1 MKQLAIID
9 DDPEILKLLEQ
20 YLTKNGFEVKAFTDG
35 ESFLKADESDFSL
48 IVLDIGLPGVDGLE
62 VCKRV
67 RQKSNI
73 PIIMLTAA
81 SDDLDRILG
90 LELGSDDYMGK
101 PFNPRELLARIKA
114 LLRRSEIKEEDVDN
128 NIVMNYAARS
138 AFIGGQELELTGTE
152 FDLLCVFHK
161 QIGTVLSR
169 DEIGELLHGRKI
181 DPLDRSN
188 DTIVS
193 RLRHK
198 LSAHFDGEVM
208 RVFQSIGL
216 SSEITSSSLVNKGM
230 LYKDLKSH
238 TLIDWCRSQ
247 DIGPMA

>member
-9 DDPEILKLLEQ
+9 DDPEILKLLDQ
-20 YLTKNGFEVKAFTDG
+20 YLTKNGFEVEAFTDG
-35 ESFLKADESDFSL
+35 ESFLKKDVNKFSL
-48 IVLDIGLPGVDGLE
+48 IVLDIGLPGIDGLE

-67 RQKSNI
+67 RQNSNI

-114 LLRRSEIKEEDVDN
+114 LLRRSEIKEKDVDN

-138 AFIGGQELELTGTE
+138 AFIDGKELELTGTE

-161 QIGTVLSR
+161 QIGKVLSR
-169 DEIGELLHGRKI
+169 DEIGELLHGRRV
-181 DPLDRSN
+181 DPLDRSI

-198 LSAHFDGEVM
+198 LSSHFDGEII
-208 RVFQSIGL
+208 QSVRG
-216 SSEITSSSLVNKGM
+216 KGYVLLM
-230 LYKDLKSH
+230 KN
-238 TLIDWCRSQ
+238 
-247 DIGPMA
+247 

>member
-9 DDPEILKLLEQ
+9 DDPEIRKLLDQ
-20 YLTKNGFEVKAFTDG
+20 YLTKNGFEVDAFNDG
-35 ESFLKADESDFSL
+35 ESFLEANETKFSL
-48 IVLDIGLPGVDGLE
+48 VILDIGLPGIDGLE
-62 VCKRV
+62 VCRRI
-67 RQKSNI
+67 RQNSNI

-114 LLRRSEIKEEDVDN
+114 LLRRAEVKEENVDN

-138 AFIGGQELELTGTE
+138 AFIAGNQLDLTATE
-152 FDLLCVFHK
+152 FDLLSVFHK
-161 QIGTVLSR
+161 QIGVVLSR
-169 DEIGELLHGRKI
+169 DEIGELLHGRRV
-181 DPLDRSN
+181 DPLDRSI

-198 LSAHFDGEVM
+198 LSDHFEGEII
-208 RVFQSIGL
+208 QSVRG
-216 SSEITSSSLVNKGM
+216 KGYV
-230 LYKDLKSH
+230 LLLKN
-238 TLIDWCRSQ
+238 
-247 DIGPMA
+247 

>member
-9 DDPEILKLLEQ
+9 DDPEILKLLNQ
-20 YLTKNGFEVKAFTDG
+20 YLTKNGFEVDAFVDG
-35 ESFLKADESDFSL
+35 ESFLKQDLSKFSL
-48 IVLDIGLPGVDGLE
+48 IVLDIGLPGIDGLE

-67 RQKSNI
+67 RQNSNI

-114 LLRRSEIKEEDVDN
+114 LLRRSEIKDEDVDN

-138 AFIGGQELELTGTE
+138 AFIGGEELELTGTE

-169 DEIGELLHGRKI
+169 DEIGEMLHGRKI
-181 DPLDRSN
+181 DPLDRSI

-198 LSAHFDGEVM
+198 LSAHFDGEII
-208 RVFQSIGL
+208 QSVRG
-216 SSEITSSSLVNKGM
+216 KGYV
-230 LYKDLKSH
+230 LLLKS
-238 TLIDWCRSQ
+238 
-247 DIGPMA
+247 

>member
-9 DDPEILKLLEQ
+9 DDPEILKLLDQ
-20 YLTKNGFEVKAFTDG
+20 YLTKNGFEVKAFSDG
-35 ESFLKADESDFSL
+35 ESFLAGDYSKFSL
-48 IVLDIGLPGVDGLE
+48 VILDLGLPGIDGLE
-62 VCKRV
+62 VCKKL
-67 RQKSNI
+67 RQKSNV

-114 LLRRSEIKEEDVDN
+114 LIRRSEIKEEDVDN
-128 NIVMNYAARS
+128 NIVMNDAART
-138 AFIGGQELELTGTE
+138 AFINGEELDLTGTE

-169 DEIGELLHGRKI
+169 DEIGELLHGRKV
-181 DPLDRSN
+181 DPLDRSI

-198 LSAHFDGEVM
+198 LSDHFEGEII
-208 RVFQSIGL
+208 QSIRG
-216 SSEITSSSLVNKGM
+216 KGYV
-230 LYKDLKSH
+230 LLLKN
-238 TLIDWCRSQ
+238 
-247 DIGPMA
+247 

>member
-1 MKQLAIID
+1 MKHLAIID

-20 YLTKNGFEVKAFTDG
+20 YLTKNGFEVRAFTDG
-35 ESFLKADESDFSL
+35 ESFLKEDASNFSL
-48 IVLDIGLPGVDGLE
+48 IVLDIGLPGIDGLE

-67 RQKSNI
+67 RQTSNI

-128 NIVMNYAARS
+128 NIVMNFAARS

-169 DEIGELLHGRKI
+169 DEIGEMLHGRKV
-181 DPLDRSN
+181 DPLDRSI

-198 LSAHFDGEVM
+198 LSSHFDGEII
-208 RVFQSIGL
+208 QSVRG
-216 SSEITSSSLVNKGM
+216 KGYV
-230 LYKDLKSH
+230 LLLKS
-238 TLIDWCRSQ
+238 
-247 DIGPMA
+247 

>member
-9 DDPEILKLLEQ
+9 DDPEILKLLDQ
-20 YLTKNGFEVKAFTDG
+20 YLTKNGFEVEAFTDG
-35 ESFLKADESDFSL
+35 ESFLKKDVNKFSL
-48 IVLDIGLPGVDGLE
+48 IVLDIGLPGIDGLE

-67 RQKSNI
+67 RQNSNI

-90 LELGSDDYMGK
+90 FELGSDDYMGK

-138 AFIGGQELELTGTE
+138 AFIGGEELELTGTE

-169 DEIGELLHGRKI
+169 DEIGELLHGRKV
-181 DPLDRSN
+181 DPLDRSI

-198 LSAHFDGEVM
+198 LSSHFDGEII
-208 RVFQSIGL
+208 QSVRG
-216 SSEITSSSLVNKGM
+216 KGYV
-230 LYKDLKSH
+230 LLLKS
-238 TLIDWCRSQ
+238 
-247 DIGPMA
+247 

>member
-1 MKQLAIID
+1 MDAITILREGEKVVMKQLAIID

-20 YLTKNGFEVKAFTDG
+20 YLTKNGFDVEAFTDG
-35 ESFLKADESDFSL
+35 ESFLKEDESRFSL
-48 IVLDIGLPGVDGLE
+48 IVLDIGLPGIDGLE

-67 RQKSNI
+67 RQNSNI

-114 LLRRSEIKEEDVDN
+114 LLRRSEVKDEDVDN

-169 DEIGELLHGRKI
+169 DEIGEMLHGRKV
-181 DPLDRSN
+181 DPLDRSI

-198 LSAHFDGEVM
+198 LSAHFDGEII
-208 RVFQSIGL
+208 QSVRG
-216 SSEITSSSLVNKGM
+216 KGYV
-230 LYKDLKSH
+230 LLLKS
-238 TLIDWCRSQ
+238 
-247 DIGPMA
+247 

>member
-1 MKQLAIID
+1 MKHLAIID

-20 YLTKNGFEVKAFTDG
+20 YLTKNGFEVRAFTDG
-35 ESFLKADESDFSL
+35 ESFLKVDESDFSL
-48 IVLDIGLPGVDGLE
+48 IVLDIGLPGIDGLE

-181 DPLDRSN
+181 DPLDRSI

-198 LSAHFDGEVM
+198 LSAHFDGEII
-208 RVFQSIGL
+208 QSVRG
-216 SSEITSSSLVNKGM
+216 
-230 LYKDLKSH
+230 
-238 TLIDWCRSQ
+238 
-247 DIGPMA
+247 

>member
-9 DDPEILKLLEQ
+9 DDPEILKLLDQ
-20 YLTKNGFEVKAFTDG
+20 YLTKNSFEVDAFTDG
-35 ESFLKADESDFSL
+35 ESFLKEGESKYSL
-48 IVLDIGLPGVDGLE
+48 IILDIGLPGIDGLE
-62 VCKRV
+62 VCKKV
-67 RQKSNI
+67 RQNSNI

-114 LLRRSEIKEEDVDN
+114 LLRRSEIKETDVDN

-138 AFIGGQELELTGTE
+138 AFIGGKELELTGTE

-161 QIGTVLSR
+161 QIGKVLSR
-169 DEIGELLHGRKI
+169 DEIGELLHGRRV
-181 DPLDRSN
+181 DPLDRSI

-198 LSAHFDGEVM
+198 LSSHFDGEII
-208 RVFQSIGL
+208 QSVRG
-216 SSEITSSSLVNKGM
+216 KGYVLLM
-230 LYKDLKSH
+230 KN
-238 TLIDWCRSQ
+238 
-247 DIGPMA
+247 

>member
-9 DDPEILKLLEQ
+9 DDPEILKLLDQ
-20 YLTKNGFEVKAFTDG
+20 YLTKNGFEVDAFTDG
-35 ESFLKADESDFSL
+35 ESFLKKDVNKFSL
-48 IVLDIGLPGVDGLE
+48 IVLDIGLPGIDGLE
-62 VCKRV
+62 VCKKV
-67 RQKSNI
+67 RQNSNI

-114 LLRRSEIKEEDVDN
+114 LLRRSEIKEIDVDN

-138 AFIGGQELELTGTE
+138 AFIGGKELELTGTE

-161 QIGTVLSR
+161 QIGKVLSR
-169 DEIGELLHGRKI
+169 DEIGELLHGRRV
-181 DPLDRSN
+181 DPLDRSI

-198 LSAHFDGEVM
+198 LSSHFDGEII
-208 RVFQSIGL
+208 QSVRG
-216 SSEITSSSLVNKGM
+216 KGYVLLM
-230 LYKDLKSH
+230 KS
-238 TLIDWCRSQ
+238 
-247 DIGPMA
+247 

>member
-1 MKQLAIID
+1 MKHLAIID

-20 YLTKNGFEVKAFTDG
+20 YLTKNGFEVRAFIDG
-35 ESFLKADESDFSL
+35 ESFLKEDASNFSL
-48 IVLDIGLPGVDGLE
+48 IVLDIGLPGIDGLE

-67 RQKSNI
+67 RQTSNI

-169 DEIGELLHGRKI
+169 DEIGEMLHGRKV
-181 DPLDRSN
+181 DPLDRSI

-198 LSAHFDGEVM
+198 LSSHFDGEII
-208 RVFQSIGL
+208 QSVRGKGYGL
-216 SSEITSSSLVNKGM
+216 L
-230 LYKDLKSH
+230 LKS
-238 TLIDWCRSQ
+238 
-247 DIGPMA
+247 